1 MNGNTSPSTRRT
13 SLIAGILSLGVIGA
27 VIACTEM
34 MSSAVDQYDEYAVED
49 MGLQPAEVFLGI
61 GQTIQ
66 LQVVFLNALG
76 DTVPGQVDSWSS
88 SDFEVANVDGAGFV
102 TALSL
107 GTTEITATAKQ
118 GGGRGREKVASV
130 EVVSS
135 SGSLPVGG
143 SMQLEAVVKDANGNV
158 LQGRYVTWSTS
169 NNLVA
174 TVGAN
179 GVVIGAG
186 AGSAVITATSEGKQ
200 GTAELEVRGMLQIA
214 IWPSAVTVDP
224 GTRVQFYTAIL
235 WSDGQRVCDSTGT
248 SRDTTVLF
256 NLTCSISRT
265 IPRLAIR
272 RSRV

>member
-118 GGGRGREKVASV
+118 GGGRGRENAPGQLKKTSKVTVSPDRVASV
-130 EVVSS
+130 EVVS
-135 SGSLPVGG
+135 GGVG
-143 SMQLEAVVKDANGNV
+143 
-158 LQGRYVTWSTS
+158 
-169 NNLVA
+169 
-174 TVGAN
+174 
-179 GVVIGAG
+179 
-186 AGSAVITATSEGKQ
+186 
-200 GTAELEVRGMLQIA
+200 
-214 IWPSAVTVDP
+214 
-224 GTRVQFYTAIL
+224 
-235 WSDGQRVCDSTGT
+235 
-248 SRDTTVLF
+248 
-256 NLTCSISRT
+256 
-265 IPRLAIR
+265 
-272 RSRV
+272 